1 MGVRV
6 TPEVRVHPRLSN
18 VGQRRGNLFIMTNL
32 FIQNTVKNDFMMTL
46 SFSHEN
52 LKGIIKVKE
61 RYTGGILEMTQSQHS
76 GIIKSNG
83 HLKLIEDCGNL
94 RDLGTFIDRE
104 FSGLDTLLENP
115 VFRSFLPVLDELEE
129 NAIYNLELVDWFS
142 GLGFEELGIQ
152 YEIEGNVH
160 ILPYPQNLNQLRL
173 KNYDRMVLQI
183 V

>member
-1 MGVRV
+1 
-6 TPEVRVHPRLSN
+6 
-18 VGQRRGNLFIMTNL
+18 MTNL
-32 FIQNTVKNDFMMTL
+32 FIQNTVKSDFIMTL
-46 SFSHEN
+46 SFSHAN

-61 RYTGGILEMTQSQHS
+61 RYTGGILEITQSQYS

-83 HLKLIEDCGNL
+83 QLKLIEDCGNL

-142 GLGFEELGIQ
+142 GLGFEALGIT
-152 YEIEGNVH
+152 YEIEGNVEV
-160 ILPYPQNLNQLRL
+160 IPYPQHISEVRL
-173 KNYDRMVLQI
+173 KNYNTMALQI

>member
-1 MGVRV
+1 VGARV
-6 TPEVRVHPRLSN
+6 TAEARVHLSFSN
-18 VGQRRGNLFIMTNL
+18 VRRRKGNLFIMTNL
-32 FIQNTVKNDFMMTL
+32 FIQNTVKSDFIMTL

-61 RYTGGILEMTQSQHS
+61 RYTGGILEITQSQYS
-76 GIIKSNG
+76 SIIKSNG
-83 HLKLIEDCGNL
+83 QLKLIEDCCNL
-94 RDLGTFIDRE
+94 RDLGTLLDRE
-104 FSGLDTLLENP
+104 FYGIDTLLENP

-173 KNYDRMVLQI
+173 KNYDRMALQI